1 MKLTKQNVLD
11 YKAMNELEQYVKDWV
26 LDRWDDY
33 DDKHL
38 IFQEVLEH
46 GCQSGIVSSLIYYSD
61 TLKFF
66 DTYREEIKVLL
77 KDIMDE
83 SGVGSPKELFGDK
96 WDESDVFVDDTQN
109 QNLLA
114 WFAFEETLRKF
125 YEAFEDC

>member
-11 YKAMNELEQYVKDWV
+11 FNATSGLEKYVKDYV
-26 LDRWDDY
+26 LDRCDDY
-33 DDKHL
+33 DNKRL
-38 IFQEVLEH
+38 IFEEVLEH
-46 GCQSGIVSSLIYYSD
+46 GCQSGIVSNLIYYSD

-66 DTYREEIKVLL
+66 DTYRDEIKGLL
-77 KDIMDE
+77 KDMMYE
-83 SGVGSPKELFGDK
+83 VGVSSPKELFGDK

-125 YEAFEDC
+125 YNYFDD

>member
-11 YKAMNELEQYVKDWV
+11 YKAMNGLQQYVKDYV

-33 DDKHL
+33 DDKRL

-46 GCQSGIVSSLIYYSD
+46 GCQSRIVSSLIYYSD

-83 SGVGSPKELFGDK
+83 VGVGSPKDSSATNGTKAMYSLM
-96 WDESDVFVDDTQN
+96 
-109 QNLLA
+109 
-114 WFAFEETLRKF
+114 TLKIKTCSRGSRSRKR
-125 YEAFEDC
+125 

>member
-11 YKAMNELEQYVKDWV
+11 YKAMNGLQQYVKDYV

-33 DDKHL
+33 DDKRL

-46 GCQSGIVSSLIYYSD
+46 GCYSGIVSSLIYYSD

-83 SGVGSPKELFGDK
+83 VGVGSPKELFGDK
-96 WDESDVFVDDTQN
+96 WDESDVFQN